1 MREGAFQDS
10 VGRREHGYAH
20 GRAKEKYLSPFLHI
34 HGIGGENMPYEEI
47 KKVQQRPHSLNLEG
61 REKMS
66 ITGVDDVSGFD
77 ENTIVLT
84 TSQGDLNIHGQG
96 LHIDRI
102 DLDAGELELRGKI
115 QELSYDEPARSGSL
129 WSRLFG

>member
-1 MREGAFQDS
+1 
-10 VGRREHGYAH
+10 
-20 GRAKEKYLSPFLHI
+20 
-34 HGIGGENMPYEEI
+34 MPYEESS
-47 KKVQQRPHSLNLEG
+47 KVPARQHSVNMEG
-61 REKMS
+61 RAKLS

-77 ENTIVLT
+77 ENLVVLST
-84 TSQGDLNIHGQG
+84 ALGDLTIRGQQ

-102 DLDAGELELRGKI
+102 DLDAGQLDLRGSI

>member
-1 MREGAFQDS
+1 
-10 VGRREHGYAH
+10 
-20 GRAKEKYLSPFLHI
+20 
-34 HGIGGENMPYEEI
+34 MPYEEI
-47 KKVQQRPHSLNLEG
+47 QRAPVRLHSLNMES
-61 REKMS
+61 REKLS

-77 ENTIVLT
+77 ENLIVLT
-84 TSQGDLNIHGQG
+84 TAQGDLTIRGQG

-102 DLDAGELELRGKI
+102 DLDAGQLEVRGHI

>member
-1 MREGAFQDS
+1 
-10 VGRREHGYAH
+10 
-20 GRAKEKYLSPFLHI
+20 
-34 HGIGGENMPYEEI
+34 MPYESLPPKTE
-47 KKVQQRPHSLNLEG
+47 RAHSVSIEG
-61 REKMS
+61 RERMK
-66 ITGVDDVSGFD
+66 IQGVDDVSGFD

>member
-1 MREGAFQDS
+1 
-10 VGRREHGYAH
+10 
-20 GRAKEKYLSPFLHI
+20 
-34 HGIGGENMPYEEI
+34 MPYEEI
-47 KKVQQRPHSLNLEG
+47 KRVQQRPHSLTLEG

-102 DLDAGELELRGKI
+102 DLDAGDLELRGKI

>member
-1 MREGAFQDS
+1 
-10 VGRREHGYAH
+10 
-20 GRAKEKYLSPFLHI
+20 
-34 HGIGGENMPYEEI
+34 MPYEEI
-47 KKVQQRPHSLNLEG
+47 KKVQQRPHSLTLEG

-84 TSQGDLNIHGQG
+84 TSQGALNIHGQG

-115 QELSYDEPARSGSL
+115 QELSYDEPARSGTL